1 MTKFIE
7 TARRVGSLDI
17 VPNLLEKAEKF
28 SPRTIVDPGYHYCKG
43 LYEWYTGIIFFN
55 NFKVIYNSRELSDLI
70 IFILLKVIITRQ

>member
-43 LYEWYTGIIFFN
+43 LYEWYTGINFF
-55 NFKVIYNSRELSDLI
+55 
-70 IFILLKVIITRQ
+70 